1 MIHFRPLL
9 KTTTIELKYRKKK
22 KIEMNNSGKARNY
35 NLRITMRENDLQVS
49 SADQCKQLS
58 QYQISKAVYNV
69 ALALLV

>member
-1 MIHFRPLL
+1 
-9 KTTTIELKYRKKK
+9 
-22 KIEMNNSGKARNY
+22 
-35 NLRITMRENDLQVS
+35 MRENDLQVS

>member
-1 MIHFRPLL
+1 
-9 KTTTIELKYRKKK
+9 
-22 KIEMNNSGKARNY
+22 MNNSGKARNY

-49 SADQCKQLS
+49 SADQHKQLS